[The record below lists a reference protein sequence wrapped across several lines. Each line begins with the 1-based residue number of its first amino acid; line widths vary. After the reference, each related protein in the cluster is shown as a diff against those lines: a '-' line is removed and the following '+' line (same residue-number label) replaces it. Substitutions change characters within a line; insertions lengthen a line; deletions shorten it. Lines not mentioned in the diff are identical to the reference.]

1 MWQAIFQTYSGE
13 SKMQNRDIQAILQGL
28 FNFSVLKK
36 LQWYLIVIA
45 AISSMI
51 AIFAS
56 DLASGKKIIEAN
68 TSVCAGVILSMLLV
82 FRTNSAYDRW
92 WEGRRAWGQLV
103 NDLRNLSIKYY
114 EFVRPNLQEREVMA
128 ALLIRFAVVMKDHLR
143 LLDASHSRAPECD
156 NPVSEHPMLIVEEI
170 YAILDQKRR
179 EGRLND
185 MMFNV
190 IDPHARALLDVL
202 GSCERIATSPITESH
217 KSIILHIIVTY
228 LLLVSFS
235 LAPEFGM
242 WMVPVVLVGA
252 YMVLGLEVVAEEKEH
267 PFGIA
272 DEDLPLDRICNNI
285 ERSVNKL
292 LLCDSLLERDIE
304 WGHTVRVLKN
314 HESGI
319 AHGEVTH
326 SA

>member
-1 MWQAIFQTYSGE
+1 MAS
-13 SKMQNRDIQAILQGL
+13 QNRDIQGILQGI
-28 FNFSVLKK
+28 FNFSVARK
-36 LQWYLIVIA
+36 LQWYLVVIA
-45 AISSMI
+45 AGASII
-51 AIFAS
+51 ALVAPH
-56 DLASGKKIIEAN
+56 LVEGKRVIEAN
-68 TSVCAGVILSMLLV
+68 SSLFAGVILSMLLV

-114 EFVRPNLQEREVMA
+114 EFVRPNLQEREA
-128 ALLIRFAVVMKDHLR
+128 FAKLLIRFAYGMKDHLR
-143 LLDASHSRAPECD
+143 LLDSTHSRAPECE

-170 YAILDQKRR
+170 YAVLDQKRR

-190 IDPHARALLDVL
+190 VDPHARALLDVL
-202 GSCERIATSPITESH
+202 GACERIATSPITESH

-228 LLLVSFS
+228 LLFVSFA

-242 WMVPVVLVGA
+242 WSVPVVLIGA
-252 YMVLGLEVVAEEKEH
+252 YMVLGLEIVAEEKEH
-267 PFGIA
+267 PFGTA
-272 DEDLPLDRICNNI
+272 EEDLPLDRICNNI

-304 WGHTVRVLKN
+304 WGHTVRVL
-314 HESGI
+314 
-319 AHGEVTH
+319 H
-326 SA
+326 SAEVEILSKETTRSV

>member
-1 MWQAIFQTYSGE
+1 MAS
-13 SKMQNRDIQAILQGL
+13 QNRDIQGILQGI
-28 FNFSVLKK
+28 FNFSVARK
-36 LQWYLIVIA
+36 LQWYLVVIA
-45 AISSMI
+45 AGASII
-51 AIFAS
+51 ALVAPH
-56 DLASGKKIIEAN
+56 LVEGKRVIEAN
-68 TSVCAGVILSMLLV
+68 SSLFAGVILSMLLV

-114 EFVRPNLQEREVMA
+114 EFVRPNLQEREA
-128 ALLIRFAVVMKDHLR
+128 FAKLLIRFAYGMKDHLR
-143 LLDASHSRAPECD
+143 LLDSTHSRAPECE

-170 YAILDQKRR
+170 YAVLDQKRR

-190 IDPHARALLDVL
+190 VDPHARALLDVL

-228 LLLVSFS
+228 LLFVSFA

-242 WMVPVVLVGA
+242 WSVPVVLIGA
-252 YMVLGLEVVAEEKEH
+252 YMVLGLEIVAEEKEH
-267 PFGIA
+267 PFGTA
-272 DEDLPLDRICNNI
+272 EEDLPLDRICNNI

-304 WGHTVRVLKN
+304 WGHTVRVL
-314 HESGI
+314 
-319 AHGEVTH
+319 H
-326 SA
+326 SAEVEILSKETTRSV

>member
-1 MWQAIFQTYSGE
+1 MAS
-13 SKMQNRDIQAILQGL
+13 QNRDIQGILQGI
-28 FNFSVLKK
+28 FNFSVARK
-36 LQWYLIVIA
+36 LQWYLVVIA
-45 AISSMI
+45 AGASII
-51 AIFAS
+51 ALVAPH
-56 DLASGKKIIEAN
+56 LVEGKRVIEAN
-68 TSVCAGVILSMLLV
+68 SSLFAGVILSMLLV

-114 EFVRPNLQEREVMA
+114 EFVRPNLQEREA
-128 ALLIRFAVVMKDHLR
+128 FAKLLIRFAYGMKDHLR
-143 LLDASHSRAPECD
+143 LLDSTHSRAPECE

-170 YAILDQKRR
+170 YAVLDQKRR

-190 IDPHARALLDVL
+190 VDPHARALLDVL
-202 GSCERIATSPITESH
+202 GACERIATSPITASH

-228 LLLVSFS
+228 LLFVSFA

-242 WMVPVVLVGA
+242 WSVPVVLIGA
-252 YMVLGLEVVAEEKEH
+252 YMVLGLEIVAEEKEH
-267 PFGIA
+267 PFGTA
-272 DEDLPLDRICNNI
+272 EEDLPLDRICNNI

-304 WGHTVRVLKN
+304 WGHTVRVL
-314 HESGI
+314 
-319 AHGEVTH
+319 H
-326 SA
+326 SAEVEILSKETTRSV

>member
-1 MWQAIFQTYSGE
+1 MAS
-13 SKMQNRDIQAILQGL
+13 QNRDIQGILQGI
-28 FNFSVLKK
+28 FNFSVARK
-36 LQWYLIVIA
+36 LQWYLVVIA
-45 AISSMI
+45 AGASII
-51 AIFAS
+51 ALVAPH
-56 DLASGKKIIEAN
+56 LVEGKRVIEAN
-68 TSVCAGVILSMLLV
+68 SSLFAGVILSMLLV

-114 EFVRPNLQEREVMA
+114 EFVRPNLQEREA
-128 ALLIRFAVVMKDHLR
+128 FAKLLIRFAYGMKDHLR
-143 LLDASHSRAPECD
+143 LLDSTHSRAPECE

-170 YAILDQKRR
+170 YAVLDQKRR

-190 IDPHARALLDVL
+190 VDPHARALLDVL
-202 GSCERIATSPITESH
+202 GACERIATSPITETH

-228 LLLVSFS
+228 LLFVSFA

-242 WMVPVVLVGA
+242 WSVPVVLIGA
-252 YMVLGLEVVAEEKEH
+252 YMVLGLEIVAEEKEH
-267 PFGIA
+267 PFGTA
-272 DEDLPLDRICNNI
+272 EEDLPLDRICNNI

-304 WGHTVRVLKN
+304 WGHTVRVL
-314 HESGI
+314 
-319 AHGEVTH
+319 H
-326 SA
+326 SAEVEILSKETTRSV

>member
-1 MWQAIFQTYSGE
+1 
-13 SKMQNRDIQAILQGL
+13 MQNRDIQAILQGL

-51 AIFAS
+51 AIFAPN
-56 DLASGKKIIEAN
+56 LIPEKCVMEAN
-68 TSVCAGVILSMLLV
+68 SSLFAGVILSMLLV

-114 EFVRPNLQEREVMA
+114 EFVRPNMQEREVLA
-128 ALLIRFAVVMKDHLR
+128 AVLIRFAYAMKDHLR
-143 LLDASHSRAPECD
+143 LLDSSHSRAPECD

-190 IDPHARALLDVL
+190 IDPHARALLDIL
-202 GSCERIATSPITESH
+202 GSCERIATSPITVSH

-228 LLLVSFS
+228 LLLVAFT
-235 LAPEFGM
+235 LAHEFGM

-267 PFGIA
+267 PFGTA

-304 WGHTVRVLKN
+304 WGHTVRVLPN
-314 HESGI
+314 SSVE
-319 AHGEVTH
+319 AVQNEVQRSVKTP
-326 SA
+326 

>member
-1 MWQAIFQTYSGE
+1 MAT
-13 SKMQNRDIQAILQGL
+13 QNRDIQGILQGL
-28 FNFSVLKK
+28 FNFSVAKK
-36 LQWYLIVIA
+36 LQWYLVVIA
-45 AISSMI
+45 AISSVI
-51 AIFAS
+51 AIVAPH
-56 DLASGKKIIEAN
+56 LIEGKRVMEAN
-68 TSVCAGVILSMLLV
+68 ASLFAGVILSMLLV

-114 EFVRPNLQEREVMA
+114 EFVRPNLQEREVFA
-128 ALLIRFAVVMKDHLR
+128 KLLIRFAYGMKDHLR
-143 LLDASHSRAPECD
+143 LLDATHSRAPECD

-170 YAILDQKRR
+170 YAVLDQKRR

-228 LLLVSFS
+228 LLFVAFA

-242 WMVPVVLVGA
+242 WMVPVVLIGA
-252 YMVLGLEVVAEEKEH
+252 YMVLGLEIVAEEKEH
-267 PFGIA
+267 PFGTA
-272 DEDLPLDRICNNI
+272 EEDLPLDRICNNI

-314 HESGI
+314 SDVELL
-319 AHGEVTH
+319 AKEVKR
-326 SA
+326 

>member
-1 MWQAIFQTYSGE
+1 
-13 SKMQNRDIQAILQGL
+13 MQNRDVQAILQGL

-45 AISSMI
+45 ALSCLI
-51 AIFAS
+51 AIFAPG
-56 DLASGKKIIEAN
+56 LVSGKSVIEAN
-68 TSVCAGVILSMLLV
+68 SSLFAGVILSMLLV

-114 EFVRPNLQEREVMA
+114 EFVRPNYQERELMA
-128 ALLIRFAVVMKDHLR
+128 ATLIRFAVSMKDHLR

-228 LLLVSFS
+228 LLLVAFS
-235 LAPEFGM
+235 LAPNFGM

-267 PFGIA
+267 PFGTA
-272 DEDLPLDRICNNI
+272 DEDLPLDRICTNI

-314 HESGI
+314 PEVEIVQS
-319 AHGEVTH
+319 EVTH

>member
-1 MWQAIFQTYSGE
+1 
-13 SKMQNRDIQAILQGL
+13 
-28 FNFSVLKK
+28 
-36 LQWYLIVIA
+36 
-45 AISSMI
+45 
-51 AIFAS
+51 
-56 DLASGKKIIEAN
+56 
-68 TSVCAGVILSMLLV
+68 
-82 FRTNSAYDRW
+82 
-92 WEGRRAWGQLV
+92 
-103 NDLRNLSIKYY
+103 
-114 EFVRPNLQEREVMA
+114 
-128 ALLIRFAVVMKDHLR
+128 
-143 LLDASHSRAPECD
+143 
-156 NPVSEHPMLIVEEI
+156 MLIVEEI

-185 MMFNV
+185 MMFSI

-228 LLLVSFS
+228 LLLVAFS

-267 PFGIA
+267 PFGTA
-272 DEDLPLDRICNNI
+272 DEDLPLERICNNI

-314 HESGI
+314 PESGI
-319 AHGEVTH
+319 VKGEVTH

>member
-1 MWQAIFQTYSGE
+1 MAT
-13 SKMQNRDIQAILQGL
+13 QNRDIQGILQGL
-28 FNFSVLKK
+28 FNFSVAKK
-36 LQWYLIVIA
+36 LQWYLVVIA
-45 AISSMI
+45 AISSVI
-51 AIFAS
+51 AIVAPH
-56 DLASGKKIIEAN
+56 LIEGKRVMEAN
-68 TSVCAGVILSMLLV
+68 ASLFAGVILSMLLV

-114 EFVRPNLQEREVMA
+114 EFVRPNLQEREVFA
-128 ALLIRFAVVMKDHLR
+128 KLLIRFAYGMKDHLR
-143 LLDASHSRAPECD
+143 LLDATHSRAPECD

-170 YAILDQKRR
+170 YAVLDQKRR

-228 LLLVSFS
+228 LLFVAFA

-242 WMVPVVLVGA
+242 WMVPVVLIGA
-252 YMVLGLEVVAEEKEH
+252 YMVLGLEIVAEEKEH
-267 PFGIA
+267 PFGTA
-272 DEDLPLDRICNNI
+272 EEDLPLDRICNNI
-285 ERSVNKL
+285 ERSINKL

-314 HESGI
+314 SDVELL
-319 AHGEVTH
+319 AKE
-326 SA
+326 AKR

>member
-1 MWQAIFQTYSGE
+1 M
-13 SKMQNRDIQAILQGL
+13 KNRDLQAILSGV

-45 AISSMI
+45 AITSLI
-51 AIFAS
+51 AIVAPQ
-56 DLASGKKIIEAN
+56 LVEKKRVIEAN
-68 TSVCAGVILSMLLV
+68 SSLFAGVILSMLLV

-114 EFVRPNLQEREVMA
+114 EIVRPNLAERQQMA
-128 ALLIRFAVVMKDHLR
+128 ALLIRFANSTKDHLR
-143 LLDASHSRAPECD
+143 ILDATHSRAPECE

-170 YAILDQKRR
+170 YSVLDQKRR
-179 EGRLND
+179 EGRIND

-190 IDPHARALLDVL
+190 IDPHARALLDIL

-217 KSIILHIIVTY
+217 KSIILHIIVVY
-228 LLLVSFS
+228 LLLVAFS

-242 WMVPVVLVGA
+242 WSVPVVLVGA

-267 PFGIA
+267 PFGTA
-272 DEDLPLDRICNNI
+272 EEDLPLDRICVNI
-285 ERSVNKL
+285 ERSVNRL
-292 LLCDSLLERDIE
+292 LLCDSLLPRDVE
-304 WGHTVRVLKN
+304 WGHSPAPPAEIEFTT
-314 HESGI
+314 SQ
-319 AHGEVTH
+319 VTQ
-326 SA
+326 SV

>member
-1 MWQAIFQTYSGE
+1 MAT
-13 SKMQNRDIQAILQGL
+13 KNRDIQGILQGL
-28 FNFSVLKK
+28 FNFTVAKK
-36 LQWYLIVIA
+36 LQWYLLVIA
-45 AISSMI
+45 GCASII
-51 AIFAS
+51 ALVAPH
-56 DLASGKKIIEAN
+56 LVEGKRVIEAN
-68 TSVCAGVILSMLLV
+68 SSLFAGVILSMLLV

-114 EFVRPNLQEREVMA
+114 EFVRPNLQEREA
-128 ALLIRFAVVMKDHLR
+128 FAKLLIRFAYGMKDHLR
-143 LLDASHSRAPECD
+143 MLDSTHSRAPECD

-170 YAILDQKRR
+170 YAVLDQKRR

-190 IDPHARALLDVL
+190 VDPHARALLDVL

-228 LLLVSFS
+228 LLFVSFA
-235 LAPEFGM
+235 LAPEFGI
-242 WMVPVVLVGA
+242 WSVPVVLVGA
-252 YMVLGLEVVAEEKEH
+252 YMVLGLEIVAEEKEH
-267 PFGIA
+267 PFGTA
-272 DEDLPLDRICNNI
+272 EEDLPLDRICNNI

-304 WGHTVRVLKN
+304 WGHTVRVLPK
-314 HESGI
+314 
-319 AHGEVTH
+319 AEVEILAKETTR
-326 SA
+326 

>member
-1 MWQAIFQTYSGE
+1 MAT
-13 SKMQNRDIQAILQGL
+13 QNRDIQGILQGL
-28 FNFSVLKK
+28 LNFSVARK
-36 LQWYLIVIA
+36 LQWYLLVIA
-45 AISSMI
+45 GCASII
-51 AIFAS
+51 ALVAPH
-56 DLASGKKIIEAN
+56 LVEGKRVIEAN
-68 TSVCAGVILSMLLV
+68 SSLFAGVILSMLLV

-114 EFVRPNLQEREVMA
+114 EFVRPNLQEREA
-128 ALLIRFAVVMKDHLR
+128 FAKLLIRFAFGMKDHLR
-143 LLDASHSRAPECD
+143 LLDATHSRAPECD

-170 YAILDQKRR
+170 YAVLDQKRR

-228 LLLVSFS
+228 LLFVSFA
-235 LAPEFGM
+235 LAPEFGI
-242 WMVPVVLVGA
+242 WSVPVVLIGA
-252 YMVLGLEVVAEEKEH
+252 YMVLGLEIVAEEKEH
-267 PFGIA
+267 PFGTA

-304 WGHTVRVLKN
+304 WGHTVRVL
-314 HESGI
+314 
-319 AHGEVTH
+319 H
-326 SA
+326 SAEVEVLSKEATRPV

>member
-1 MWQAIFQTYSGE
+1 MAS
-13 SKMQNRDIQAILQGL
+13 QNRDIQGILQGI
-28 FNFSVLKK
+28 FNFSVARK
-36 LQWYLIVIA
+36 LQWYLLVIA
-45 AISSMI
+45 AGASII
-51 AIFAS
+51 ALVAPP
-56 DLASGKKIIEAN
+56 LVEGKRVIEAN
-68 TSVCAGVILSMLLV
+68 SSLFAGVILSMLLV

-114 EFVRPNLQEREVMA
+114 EFVRPNLQEREA
-128 ALLIRFAVVMKDHLR
+128 FAKLLIRFAYGMKDHLR
-143 LLDASHSRAPECD
+143 LLDSTHSRAPECE

-170 YAILDQKRR
+170 YAVLDQKRR

-190 IDPHARALLDVL
+190 VDPHARALLDIL

-228 LLLVSFS
+228 LLFVSFA

-242 WMVPVVLVGA
+242 WSVPVVLIGA
-252 YMVLGLEVVAEEKEH
+252 YMVLGLEIVAEEKEH
-267 PFGIA
+267 PFGTA
-272 DEDLPLDRICNNI
+272 EEDLPLDRICNNI

-304 WGHTVRVLKN
+304 WGHTVRVL
-314 HESGI
+314 
-319 AHGEVTH
+319 H
-326 SA
+326 SAEVEILSKETTRSV